1 MTLDCCWGTASLKQW
16 YAAAGLLEIAMRQ
29 LVSAILTLFL
39 VMDPI
44 GNTPL
49 FMVYLKDVKDER
61 RGRVVARE
69 SVFALLIL
77 LAFLLLGPTLMSL
90 LGITRESLYISGGVL
105 LFLIAVGMIFPGG
118 AHFGVHADDLS
129 EGEPFIVPLA
139 VPLVAGPSTMATI
152 MIFASQP
159 KPLWIWLAALVV
171 AWGLTTTILMLA
183 PGFSRLLGRRGL
195 RACERL
201 MGMVLTVLAVQMFI
215 DGVLGIHRLLAQ
227 KP

>member
-1 MTLDCCWGTASLKQW
+1 MK
-16 YAAAGLLEIAMRQ
+16 

-49 FMVYLKDVKDER
+49 FMVYLKDVKDGR
-61 RGRVVARE
+61 RAWVVARE

-77 LAFLLLGPTLMSL
+77 LLFLFFGPTLMSL
-90 LGITRESLYISGGVL
+90 LNIKPESLHISGGVL
-105 LFLIAVGMIFPGG
+105 LFLIAVGMIFPGPG
-118 AHFGVHADDLS
+118 HLSLHKDDS
-129 EGEPFIVPLA
+129 TEGEPFIVPLA

-159 KPLWIWLAALVV
+159 PLWLWVTALVV
-171 AWGLTTTILMLA
+171 AWGLAAAILMLA
-183 PGFSRLLGRRGL
+183 PGFSRLLGPRGL

-201 MGMVLTVLAVQMFI
+201 MGMVLTVLAVQMFL
-215 DGVLGIHRLLAQ
+215 DGVRSFLAN

>member
-1 MTLDCCWGTASLKQW
+1 MKLAS
-16 YAAAGLLEIAMRQ
+16 A
-29 LVSAILTLFL
+29 VLTLFL

-49 FMVYLKDVKDER
+49 FMVYLKDVKDR
-61 RGRVVARE
+61 RRAWVVARE

-77 LAFLLLGPTLMSL
+77 LLFLFFGPALMSL
-90 LGITRESLYISGGVL
+90 LNITAHALYISGGVL
-105 LFLIAVGMIFPGG
+105 LFLIAVGMIFPNSG
-118 AHFGVHADDLS
+118 HLGVHSEDPT

-152 MIFASQP
+152 MIFASEPEQLG
-159 KPLWIWLAALVV
+159 LWVTALIV
-171 AWGLTTTILMLA
+171 AWALATTILMLA
-183 PGFSRLLGRRGL
+183 PGFSRLLGQRGL

-201 MGMVLTVLAVQMFI
+201 MGMVLTVLAVQMFLNGLQGI
-215 DGVLGIHRLLAQ
+215 QHLLGQ

>member
-1 MTLDCCWGTASLKQW
+1 M
-16 YAAAGLLEIAMRQ
+16 EIAVKQ

-49 FMVYLKDVKDER
+49 FMGYLKDVKDER
-61 RGRVVARE
+61 RGRIVARE

-90 LGITRESLYISGGVL
+90 LGVGRESLYISGGVL

-118 AHFGVHADDLS
+118 AYLGIHAEDLT

-139 VPLVAGPSTMATI
+139 VPLIAGPSTMATI

-159 KPLWIWLAALVV
+159 EPLWVWLVALVV
-171 AWGLTTTILMLA
+171 AWGLGATILMLA

-215 DGVLGIHRLLAQ
+215 DGVLGIHRLFAQ

>member
-1 MTLDCCWGTASLKQW
+1 MKQ
-16 YAAAGLLEIAMRQ
+16 LVQ

-49 FMVYLKDVKDER
+49 FMVYLKDVKDGR
-61 RGRVVARE
+61 RARVVARE

-77 LAFLLLGPTLMSL
+77 LAFLFFGPSLMSL

-105 LFLIAVGMIFPGG
+105 LFLIAVGMIFPGA
-118 AHFGVHADDLS
+118 AHLSVLGEDLT

-152 MIFASQP
+152 MIFASRP
-159 KPLWIWLAALVV
+159 DPLWIWVVALVV
-171 AWGLTTTILMLA
+171 AWALTSTILMLS
-183 PGFSRLLGRRGL
+183 PSFSRLLGRRGL

-201 MGMVLTVLAVQMFI
+201 MGMVLTVLAVQMFL
-215 DGVLGIHRLLAQ
+215 DGVWHFLAH

>member
-1 MTLDCCWGTASLKQW
+1 
-16 YAAAGLLEIAMRQ
+16 LEIVMK
-29 LVSAILTLFL
+29 LISAIFTLFL

-49 FMVYLKDVKDER
+49 FMVYLKDVKDGR
-61 RGRVVARE
+61 RTWIVARE
-69 SVFALLIL
+69 SIFALLIL
-77 LAFLLLGPTLMSL
+77 LFFLFFGPTLMGL
-90 LGITRESLYISGGVL
+90 LGVGREALYISGGVL
-105 LFLIAVGMIFPGG
+105 LFLISVGMIFPGSSHLG
-118 AHFGVHADDLS
+118 TLNGD
-129 EGEPFIVPLA
+129 EPGGEPFIVPLA

-159 KPLWIWLAALVV
+159 AVSLWVWVVALVV
-171 AWGLTTTILMLA
+171 AWALATVILMSA
-183 PGFSRLLGRRGL
+183 PSFSRLLGPRGL

-215 DGVLGIHRLLAQ
+215 NGVLPFLPN

>member
-1 MTLDCCWGTASLKQW
+1 MK
-16 YAAAGLLEIAMRQ
+16 Q

-49 FMVYLKDVKDER
+49 FIVYLKDVKEKR
-61 RGRVVARE
+61 RGWVVARE
-69 SVFALLIL
+69 SLFALAIL
-77 LAFLLLGPTLMSL
+77 LAFLLFGPALMRL
-90 LGITRESLYISGGVL
+90 LDIKLESLYISGGVL
-105 LFLIAVGMIFPGG
+105 LFLIAVGMIFPAG
-118 AHFGVHADDLS
+118 AYLGIHGEDLS

-139 VPLVAGPSTMATI
+139 VPLIAGPSTMATI

-159 KPLWIWLAALVV
+159 EPLWVWLVALIV
-171 AWGLTTTILMLA
+171 AWGATTTILMA
-183 PGFSRLLGRRGL
+183 ASGFSRLLGRRGL

-215 DGVLGIHRLLAQ
+215 NGVIGIHRLFAE

>member
-1 MTLDCCWGTASLKQW
+1 M
-16 YAAAGLLEIAMRQ
+16 EIAMK

-49 FMVYLKDVKDER
+49 FMVYLKDVKEKR

-69 SVFALLIL
+69 SLFAWLIL
-77 LAFLLLGPTLMSL
+77 LVFLLFGPALMSL
-90 LGITRESLYISGGVL
+90 LGIEESLYISGGVL
-105 LFLIAVGMIFPGG
+105 LFLIAVGMIFPGAG
-118 AHFGVHADDLS
+118 HLGVHADDLS

-159 KPLWIWLAALVV
+159 EPLWIWLVALVV
-171 AWGLTTTILMLA
+171 AWALTTAILMLA
-183 PGFSRLLGRRGL
+183 PGFSRLLGQRGL

-215 DGVLGIHRLLAQ
+215 DGVRHFLANRA
-227 KP
+227 